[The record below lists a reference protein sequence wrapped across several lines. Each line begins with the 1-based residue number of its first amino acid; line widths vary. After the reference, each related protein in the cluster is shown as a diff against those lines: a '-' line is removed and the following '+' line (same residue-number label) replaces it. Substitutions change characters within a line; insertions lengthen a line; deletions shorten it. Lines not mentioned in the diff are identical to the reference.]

1 MVERVDTTVD
11 SRSPWVYI
19 VCGGD
24 FGGFMKK
31 LLFSTTLILILAGC
45 SFQIPK
51 TVTVKSNANYSFNI
65 LSYEKDLSN
74 LLETEKFLDILS
86 DGDKRKVYDYNPGG
100 NSEFQQFLMEY
111 PFYDAAIDF
120 SEYTEDMKLDQ
131 VDSSF
136 SVDKEFTFSSQD
148 QINSLIKPMGV
159 KEMTV
164 NGQPFDGSS
173 FTFDLTQENAATNAK
188 FKSIKYSAGTMRVY
202 YMGTCTGV
210 TLSTSLNGESRS
222 SSGSYSTGN
231 KTVNIP
237 GEGSYSFDKYYDIPF
252 TPSGKTEFTFSD
264 LTISFTG
271 GVSAFYCE
279 IIDGVIEGISAS
291 AQFDDFDPDIQQNVP
306 LTGISESISSVTFAE
321 GNGLKITYD
330 NTLPEGNDILLKAGC
345 EFLDIPADTPLTLTA
360 GTTNETAKLSGTTHN
375 SHSLDSE
382 PAMNFTGKLYLPGVS
397 PGATGEDLKKAILTN
412 VKPGETY
419 RIKISAEPVIKWSEV
434 VVKVPGQALEGTVD
448 TGISLGT
455 LLGDFLDDDSKS
467 KLSFEGVETR
477 IYLEKP
483 NNAGNLFDSIS
494 FTGSNINIK
503 LSGDSPTETMELN
516 RFVDPVKLEKQGD
529 TVITDVSKKSASAEK
544 DLSDF
549 LKSAVNSSAQV
560 QLNYKITM
568 EGSNVTITKAQYEA
582 MTSGSNEKPHLKAVA
597 YIIMPFK
604 FKIDGSATP
613 LNPDAKID
621 LNKIAGLGEDDIL
634 GRTSFGDNSAYD
646 AAAMIEKVGV
656 HFNMSNLPIYTNDND
671 FGVEFDLGTY
681 NDLGEKTSSPKH
693 LALKGDTLKLS
704 SEEIIDFIRYK
715 TVPGLK
721 VVLKDGKTY
730 GLKRNANKVI
740 KVNAGIDFHVDGYV
754 KMGVGANGE
763 AIDFGGAE

>member
-1 MVERVDTTVD
+1 
-11 SRSPWVYI
+11 
-19 VCGGD
+19 
-24 FGGFMKK
+24 MKK
-31 LLFSTTLILILAGC
+31 LLFSTTLILLLAGC

-100 NSEFQQFLMEY
+100 NSDFQQFLMEY

-131 VDSSF
+131 AASSF

-164 NGQPFDGSS
+164 NGQSFNGSS

-188 FKSIKYSAGTMRVY
+188 FKSIKYSEGTMRVY

-222 SSGSYSTGN
+222 SSGSYSTGS

-237 GEGSYSFDKYYDIPF
+237 DVGSYSFDKYYDIPF

-264 LTISFTG
+264 LKISFTG

-291 AQFDDFDPDIQQNVP
+291 AQFDDFDPVIQQNVP
-306 LTGISESISSVTFAE
+306 LTGISESISSVTFDE

-345 EFLDIPADTPLTLTA
+345 TFLDIPADKELTLDANTTGRTA
-360 GTTNETAKLSGTTHN
+360 ELSGTTHN
-375 SHSLDSE
+375 PHSLD
-382 PAMNFTGKLYLPGVS
+382 PATEMDFTGTLYLPGVS
-397 PGATGEDLKKAILTN
+397 PGATGDELKKAILTN

-455 LLGDFLDDDSKS
+455 LLGDFLDADTKS

-483 NNAGNLFDSIS
+483 NNAGNLFENIKFNGD
-494 FTGSNINIK
+494 INIK
-503 LSGDSPTETMELN
+503 LSDNPSKETMELN
-516 RFVDPVKLEKQGD
+516 GFVDPVKLEKQGD
-529 TVITDVSKKSASAEK
+529 TVITDVSTKPASAEK

-560 QLNYKITM
+560 QLDYNITM
-568 EGSNVTITKAQYEA
+568 GGSNVTITKENYEA
-582 MTSGSNEKPHLKAVA
+582 MTSGSNEKPHLRAVA

-604 FKIDGSATP
+604 FKIDGSNSP
-613 LNPDAKID
+613 NPDAKID

-681 NDLGEKTSSPKH
+681 NDLGVKTSSPKH

-721 VVLKDGKTY
+721 VVLKNGKTY

>member
-1 MVERVDTTVD
+1 
-11 SRSPWVYI
+11 
-19 VCGGD
+19 
-24 FGGFMKK
+24 MKK
-31 LLFSTTLILILAGC
+31 LLFSTTLILLLAGC

-131 VDSSF
+131 VASSF

-202 YMGTCTGV
+202 YKDNDTCTKID
-210 TLSTSLNGESRS
+210 LSTSLNSEKRS
-222 SSGSYSTGN
+222 SSGLYSTGN

-237 GEGSYSFDKYYDIPF
+237 GVGSYSFDKYYDIPF
-252 TPSGKTEFTFSD
+252 TPSGKSEYAFSD
-264 LTISFTG
+264 LKISFTG

-291 AQFDDFDPDIQQNVP
+291 AQFDDFDPVIQQNVP
-306 LTGISESISSVTFAE
+306 LTRISESINSVTFAK

-330 NTLPEGNDILLKAGC
+330 NTLPEGNNILLKAGC
-345 EFLDIPADTPLTLTA
+345 DFLDIPADTPLTLTA
-360 GTTNETAKLSGTTHN
+360 GTTNETANLSGTTHN
-375 SHSLDSE
+375 PHSLD
-382 PAMNFTGKLYLPGVS
+382 PATEMEFTGTLYLPGVKS
-397 PGATGEDLKKAILTN
+397 NATGEDLKKAILKD

-434 VVKVPGQALEGTVD
+434 VVKVPDQDLGGTVD

-483 NNAGNLFDSIS
+483 NNAGNLFNSIS
-494 FTGSNINIK
+494 FTGNINIK
-503 LSGDSPTETMELN
+503 LNDDSRTENMTLSG
-516 RFVDPVKLEKQGD
+516 FVDPVKLEKQGD
-529 TVITDVSKKSASAEK
+529 TVITDVKTKPASAEK

-549 LKSAVNSSAQV
+549 LKSAVKSSAQV
-560 QLNYKITM
+560 QLDYNITM
-568 EGSNVTITKAQYEA
+568 GGSNVTITKTDYEA
-582 MTSGSNEKPHLKAVA
+582 MTSGSNEKPHLRAVA

-604 FKIDGSATP
+604 FKIDGSNS

-681 NDLGEKTSSPKH
+681 NELGVKTSSPKH

-721 VVLKDGKTY
+721 VVLKGGKTY
-730 GLKRNANKVI
+730 VLKRNANKVI

>member
-1 MVERVDTTVD
+1 
-11 SRSPWVYI
+11 
-19 VCGGD
+19 
-24 FGGFMKK
+24 MKK
-31 LLFSTTLILILAGC
+31 LLFSTTLILLLAGC

-131 VDSSF
+131 VASSF

-164 NGQPFDGSS
+164 NGQSFNGSS

-188 FKSIKYSAGTMRVY
+188 FKSIKYLAGTMRVY
-202 YMGTCTGV
+202 YKDNGTCTGV
-210 TLSTSLNGESRS
+210 TLSTTYNGGDTRS
-222 SSGSYSTGN
+222 SSGSHNGS

-237 GEGSYSFDKYYDIPF
+237 GAGSFSFDKYYDVPF
-252 TPSGKTEFTFSD
+252 TPSGKSEFTFSD

-291 AQFDDFDPDIQQNVP
+291 AQFDDFDPVIQQNVP
-306 LTGISESISSVTFAE
+306 LTGISESISSVTFDE

-345 EFLDIPADTPLTLTA
+345 EFLDILADTPLTLTA
-360 GTTNETAKLSGTTHN
+360 DTTNGTANLSGTTHDP
-375 SHSLDSE
+375 HSFDPA
-382 PAMNFTGKLYLPGVS
+382 PAMNFTGTLYLPGVLT
-397 PGATGEDLKKAILTN
+397 GATGEDLKKAILTN

-419 RIKISAEPVIKWSEV
+419 RIKISAEPVIKWSKV

-483 NNAGNLFDSIS
+483 NNAGNLFNSIS
-494 FTGSNINIK
+494 FTGNINIK
-503 LSGDSPTETMELN
+503 LNDDSRTENMTLSG
-516 RFVDPVKLEKQGD
+516 FVDPVKLEKQGD
-529 TVITDVSKKSASAEK
+529 TVITDVKTKPASAEK

-549 LKSAVNSSAQV
+549 LKSAVKSSAQV
-560 QLNYKITM
+560 QLDYNITM
-568 EGSNVTITKAQYEA
+568 GGSNVTITKTDYEA
-582 MTSGSNEKPHLKAVA
+582 MTSGSNEKPHLRAVA

-604 FKIDGSATP
+604 FKIDGSNS

-681 NDLGEKTSSPKH
+681 NELGVKTSSPKH

-721 VVLKDGKTY
+721 VVLKGGKTY

>member
-1 MVERVDTTVD
+1 
-11 SRSPWVYI
+11 
-19 VCGGD
+19 
-24 FGGFMKK
+24 MKK
-31 LLFSTTLILILAGC
+31 LLFSTTLILLLAGC

-100 NSEFQQFLMEY
+100 NSDFQQFLMEY

-131 VDSSF
+131 VASSF

-159 KEMTV
+159 SGMTV
-164 NGQPFDGSS
+164 NGQSFDGSS

-188 FKSIKYSAGTMRVY
+188 FKSIKYSEGTMRVY
-202 YMGTCTGV
+202 YKDTDTCTKIN
-210 TLSTSLNGESRS
+210 LSTSLNGESRS

-231 KTVNIP
+231 KTVTIP
-237 GEGSYSFDKYYDIPF
+237 GVGSYSFDKYYNVPF
-252 TPSGKTEFTFSD
+252 TPSGKSEFAFSD

-291 AQFDDFDPDIQQNVP
+291 AQFDDFDPVIQQNVP
-306 LTGISESISSVTFAE
+306 LTGISESINSVTFAE

-345 EFLDIPADTPLTLTA
+345 EFLDIPADKELTLKANTTSGTA
-360 GTTNETAKLSGTTHN
+360 ELSGTTHTP
-375 SHSLDSE
+375 HSLDSE
-382 PAMNFTGKLYLPGVS
+382 PAMEFNGTLYLPGVS
-397 PGATGEDLKKAILTN
+397 PGATGEDLKKAVLTN

-419 RIKISAEPVIKWSEV
+419 RIKISAEPVIKWFEV
-434 VVKVPGQALEGTVD
+434 VVKVPDQNLEGTVD

-455 LLGDFLDDDSKS
+455 LLGDFLDADSKS
-467 KLSFEGVETR
+467 KLSFEGVETL

-483 NNAGNLFDSIS
+483 NNADTLFDSIS
-494 FTGSNINIK
+494 FTGNINIK
-503 LSGDSPTETMELN
+503 LSDDSCTETMTLSG
-516 RFVDPVKLEKQGD
+516 FVDPVKLEKQGD

-544 DLSDF
+544 DLSAF

-560 QLNYKITM
+560 QLDYNIKM
-568 EGSNVTITKAQYEA
+568 GGNNVTITKADYEA

-604 FKIDGSATP
+604 FKIDGSNSP
-613 LNPDAKID
+613 NPDAKID

-681 NDLGEKTSSPKH
+681 NDLGVKTSSPKH

-704 SEEIIDFIRYK
+704 SEEIVDFIRYK

-721 VVLKDGKTY
+721 VVLKDGRTY